1 MNAAPLPL
9 QVYVTISLDLRTS
22 REGVYNTSSPKTDTA
37 RSHFEAKTNNARCMS
52 GRRCTMSFMF
62 RQLVFACI
70 LAISARAAD
79 LDAERGARKAMDD
92 FMTAFNA
99 RDVQAWA
106 ATLNYPHVR
115 FASNQVR
122 VYNTLQDFASENADY
137 PKRLAPWHH
146 SRWESMNVI
155 QSGSD
160 KVHFAVEFIRYD
172 ASGKEIGRFP
182 SLYIV
187 TLKNGHW
194 GIQGRSS
201 FAP

>member
-1 MNAAPLPL
+1 M
-9 QVYVTISLDLRTS
+9 S
-22 REGVYNTSSPKTDTA
+22 R
-37 RSHFEAKTNNARCMS
+37 R
-52 GRRCTMSFMF
+52 
-62 RQLVFACI
+62 LLFACI
-70 LAISARAAD
+70 LAMSVHAAD
-79 LDAERGARKAMDD
+79 PDAERSARKAMDD
-92 FMTAFNA
+92 FMTAFNS

-122 VYNTLQDFASENADY
+122 VYNTLEDFARENANY
-137 PKRLAPWHH
+137 PKQLAPWHH
-146 SRWESMNVI
+146 SRWESMNVV

>member
-1 MNAAPLPL
+1 MTR
-9 QVYVTISLDLRTS
+9 QFVY
-22 REGVYNTSSPKTDTA
+22 
-37 RSHFEAKTNNARCMS
+37 
-52 GRRCTMSFMF
+52 
-62 RQLVFACI
+62 ACI
-70 LAISARAAD
+70 LAISAHAAD
-79 LDAERGARKAMDD
+79 AGAERGARKAMDE
-92 FMTAFNA
+92 FMTAFNS

-122 VYNTLQDFASENADY
+122 VYNTQEDFARENADY

-155 QSGSD
+155 QSGPD

>member
-1 MNAAPLPL
+1 MS
-9 QVYVTISLDLRTS
+9 IMS
-22 REGVYNTSSPKTDTA
+22 R
-37 RSHFEAKTNNARCMS
+37 RLF
-52 GRRCTMSFMF
+52 
-62 RQLVFACI
+62 FACI
-70 LAISARAAD
+70 LAMAANAAD
-79 LDAERGARKAMDD
+79 PDAERNARKAMGQ
-92 FMTAFNA
+92 FMTAFNS

-122 VYNTLQDFASENADY
+122 IYNTLEDFVRDNANY
-137 PKRLAPWHH
+137 PQRLAPWHH

-155 QSGSD
+155 QSGPD
-160 KVHFAVEFIRYD
+160 KVHFAVEFVRYD

-182 SLYIV
+182 SLYVV